1 MNLKLKIIL
10 VFIGIIII
18 GCLATGI
25 FLINLFYYSEVEK
38 KDVLLL
44 LFYLLILKLLYLFNK
59 SYSMLL
65 FMMLAHQVLVCIYMN
80 GKLISNQIIQMSL

>member
-44 LFYLLILKLLYLFNK
+44 FYLLILKLLYLFNI